1 MLWIATV
8 LLLRLARTGTTVSC
22 APTMAVPPRTP
33 VLVGAAQLSQRA
45 EDPALAR
52 EPIVLMRDALRA
64 AAEDA
69 GAPALLAQADSIR
82 VTQGFHDYG
91 NPAAWL
97 AGQLGAASPQTVLAT
112 ISGTGVQQMID
123 DAAAGILAGRR
134 DVVLIAG
141 GEAERSARRLKRAGG
156 TPERTKVD
164 APPPDLVVGERA
176 ADWRTNPDISA
187 GLHGAPNL
195 FALFETALRHHLGL
209 DVAAH
214 RARIGALWARFA
226 AVAAANPDAW
236 VRSAPSAE
244 QIAAPGEGNPW
255 VSYPYTKLLVANAA
269 VDQAAA
275 LILCSAE
282 AARRAGVPE
291 SRWVYLVAATEAVV
305 VRHVSERVEL
315 FEEPPLRIAGPRALE
330 LAGVEAAALD
340 FVDLY
345 SCFPVAVQLAAEALG
360 LPLERPL
367 TVTGGLT
374 FAGGPL
380 NSYVIHAIATTMARL
395 RERPD
400 ATALVSS
407 VGGFFSKHAFGVYAG
422 HPPAAPF
429 RCENLAGEVRAL
441 PRRVCDLAS
450 VGPARVEAYTIAHPR
465 SRPPHAVLAVR
476 TPEETRSWA
485 RSSDPSLL
493 AALEREDW
501 VGREVRVRED
511 RGIEA

>member
-1 MLWIATV
+1 MPAL
-8 LLLRLARTGTTVSC
+8 
-22 APTMAVPPRTP
+22 PVPPRTP
-33 VLVGAAQLSQRA
+33 VLVGTAQISQRA

-52 EPIVLMRDALRA
+52 EPIVLMRDALHA

-69 GAPALLAQADSIR
+69 GAPALLALADSIR

-97 AGQLGAASPQTVLAT
+97 AHQLGAASPETVLAT

-123 DAAAGILAGRR
+123 DAAREILAGRR
-134 DVVLIAG
+134 DVVLVTG

-156 TPERTKVD
+156 TPERTQVD
-164 APPPDLVVGERA
+164 APPPDRLVGERA

-187 GLHGAPNL
+187 GLHGAPHL
-195 FALFETALRHHLGL
+195 FALFETALRHRLGL
-209 DVAAH
+209 DVTAH
-214 RARIGALWARFA
+214 RARMGALWSRFA
-226 AVAAANPDAW
+226 QVAATNPDAW
-236 VRSAPSAE
+236 VRGAPSAE

-255 VSYPYTKLLVANAA
+255 VAYPYTKLLVANAA

-282 AARRAGVPE
+282 AAQRAGIPE
-291 SRWVYLVAATEAVV
+291 SRWVYPVAATEAVV
-305 VRHVSERVEL
+305 VRHVSERMEL
-315 FEEPPLRIAGPRALE
+315 FEEPPLRLAGLRALE
-330 LAGVEAAALD
+330 LAGVEATALD
-340 FVDLY
+340 LVDLY

-367 TVTGGLT
+367 TVTGGLS

-407 VGGFFSKHAFGVYAG
+407 IGGFFSKHAFGVYSG
-422 HPPAAPF
+422 RPPAAPF
-429 RCENLAGEVRAL
+429 RCEDLAGEVRAL
-441 PRRVCDLAS
+441 PKRAYDLS
-450 VGPARVEAYTIAHPR
+450 YVGPARVEAYTIAHPR
-465 SRPPHAVLAVR
+465 GRPAHAVLAVR
-476 TPEETRSWA
+476 TPDEQRSWA
-485 RSSDPSLL
+485 RSTDPALL
-493 AALEREDW
+493 TALEREDW
-501 VGREVRVRED
+501 VGRELHVRDD
-511 RGIEA
+511 RSGDVH